1 MTGGKDANR
10 SAGRADAGL
19 DERALKLF
27 RESLEQSDASRHEWL
42 AKRCVDS
49 PEVLEQVLRLV
60 EAEQLSD
67 GFLEDAPRVDAVDL
81 DLDDRSGQRLGAFE
95 LIEILAIGGMSTV
108 YRARRVDGTFD
119 QEVAIKLFGGASLD
133 AEGRRRFEAERRI
146 VAALEHPGI
155 ARIIDGGTAED
166 GTPYVVMEL
175 VRGEP
180 ITRYCRH
187 KRISVGARLQLL
199 QQVCEALEI
208 AHRRGIVHRDIKS
221 GNVLVTDDGLP
232 KLIDFGIARILD
244 PAELSVDMPE
254 TRLGGQLMTPEY
266 ASPEQLRG
274 EPVGIASDIY
284 SLGVLAYELLTGVRP
299 HPLSG
304 MSPAEMERTV
314 CGTVAL
320 DPSGMVMRRRGASSA
335 GLGNARSLRRRLRG
349 DIDRIVM
356 TAMRTEAQQ
365 RYPTAQAL
373 ADDIERHL
381 TGKPVHARGAS
392 RLYRSGKFITRYKT
406 GVAAAATIFI
416 AMAVALIAVE
426 QQRERALI
434 EAQRAES
441 ARQFLTEM
449 IQRADPYENPESRTM
464 ADAVRQAIPDISEQ
478 FAGQP
483 DLEAE
488 MRHVTGFALSGLGDY
503 ETARAQLEQAL
514 AIYTRIGDHIERAKV
529 LSALA
534 GVSWGESDYAAAD
547 ALYQQATALVENDRS
562 TEGRAAAFEILIDW
576 AGLMPKMGQGERGVA
591 LAQQAIDMIDSL
603 GEVDPLNCAVLYNNL
618 ASSHDSMGA
627 FHKAIEA
634 FETSIELYR
643 LHSDSH
649 PDLATALGNLG
660 LTYELVGEMDK
671 AVENVALAVEMQR
684 EVLGEAHPQYVLM
697 LYNLGSLQINA
708 GQLEDAAEN
717 LEAAVKAAEQAYPE
731 NHLYTG
737 RFNHRL
743 AALYV
748 ALERPGL
755 ARAHADVAKGVYEA
769 RGDIPETWSKELH
782 EILGDHDF

>member
-1 MTGGKDANR
+1 M
-10 SAGRADAGL
+10 
-19 DERALKLF
+19 
-27 RESLEQSDASRHEWL
+27 
-42 AKRCVDS
+42 AKRCADS
-49 PEVLEQVLRLV
+49 PELLKRVLRLV
-60 EAEQLSD
+60 EAERLSD

-81 DLDDRSGQRLGAFE
+81 DLDDRSGQRMGAFE

-108 YRARRVDGTFD
+108 YRARRVDGTYD
-119 QEVAIKLFGGASLD
+119 QEVAVKLFGGASLD

-187 KRISVGARLQLL
+187 NRIGVDGRLQLL

-244 PAELSVDMPE
+244 PAALPVDMPE

-314 CGTVAL
+314 CGTVAV
-320 DPSGMVMRRRGASSA
+320 DPSGMVKRRRGAPSA

-392 RLYRSGKFITRYKT
+392 RLYRTGKFITRYRT
-406 GVAAAATIFI
+406 GVGAVAVIFV

-426 QQRERALI
+426 QQRERALV

-441 ARQFLTEM
+441 AKQFLTEM
-449 IQRADPYENPESRTM
+449 IQRADPFENAAEPTL
-464 ADAVRQAIPDISEQ
+464 AGALRQAIPGLAER

-483 DLEAE
+483 RLEGDLRYAI
-488 MRHVTGFALSGLGDY
+488 GFALQNLG
-503 ETARAQLEQAL
+503 EIGPARAQLERALELRINVGSSVDIAEVYDGLGILAWWESDFERGREHFGRALELLEGRDEERAALLRVNVLANDAAMMIDAGDNEASERLALRALDAAEDIESVETETLAAIWSSVATARDGLGRSNEALDAFERALEFQREATGEMHPSYAIVLNNLALMYHGMDRLEDATEAMQRSVEIRRATLGESHPQTATALFNLARLQTIAGALTPAEQNARMALEVAQNGYPAGHPRIGKAHEAL
-514 AIYTRIGDHIERAKV
+514 AIV
-529 LSALA
+529 LNARGSQDEALKQA
-534 GVSWGESDYAAAD
+534 RLART
-547 ALYQQATALVENDRS
+547 LYQQA
-562 TEGRAAAFEILIDW
+562 
-576 AGLMPKMGQGERGVA
+576 AG
-591 LAQQAIDMIDSL
+591 
-603 GEVDPLNCAVLYNNL
+603 VDPAWIAAVDTLIE
-618 ASSHDSMGA
+618 SMGA
-627 FHKAIEA
+627 TE
-634 FETSIELYR
+634 
-643 LHSDSH
+643 
-649 PDLATALGNLG
+649 
-660 LTYELVGEMDK
+660 
-671 AVENVALAVEMQR
+671 VAQ
-684 EVLGEAHPQYVLM
+684 
-697 LYNLGSLQINA
+697 SS
-708 GQLEDAAEN
+708 
-717 LEAAVKAAEQAYPE
+717 PE
-731 NHLYTG
+731 
-737 RFNHRL
+737 
-743 AALYV
+743 
-748 ALERPGL
+748 
-755 ARAHADVAKGVYEA
+755 
-769 RGDIPETWSKELH
+769 
-782 EILGDHDF
+782 